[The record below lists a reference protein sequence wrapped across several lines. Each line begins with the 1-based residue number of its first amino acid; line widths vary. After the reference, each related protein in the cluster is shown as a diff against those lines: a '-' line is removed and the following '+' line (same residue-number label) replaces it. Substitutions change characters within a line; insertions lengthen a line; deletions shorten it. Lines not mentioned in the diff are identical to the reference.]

1 LRLSEDARRSVVF
14 LGWQKAGPIDVAPI
28 DPKGTGFLLHGGKS
42 LGKVTF
48 LATARHVAE
57 KLHPPFVVRI
67 NKKGG
72 GAGLVH
78 FERPEDINWC
88 YHPDDAVDLA
98 VAPIDAPNWA
108 EATALR
114 ADPIFGEDIALI
126 SNLDAGDVAWVVGL
140 FHLHHGRQANV
151 PVVHTGHI
159 AVLPGDEPVA
169 VGGKLVS
176 AYLVQANAISGC
188 SGSPVWA
195 CNTTFVTQ
203 DGERLVGGH
212 GPVAFLLGVWSSSW
226 KVEKSQ
232 IVAVR
237 TDEDDRQGTA
247 APLGMG
253 IVIPAARLGEILKG
267 EQMTRARKEL
277 NQKTAAAN
285 SPTRD
290 LVDQVGPTAS
300 DANLKR

>member
-1 LRLSEDARRSVVF
+1 M
-14 LGWQKAGPIDVAPI
+14 
-28 DPKGTGFLLHGGKS
+28 
-42 LGKVTF
+42 
-48 LATARHVAE
+48 
-57 KLHPPFVVRI
+57 

-78 FERPEDINWC
+78 FERPEDIKWC
-88 YHPDDAVDLA
+88 FHSDGTVDLA
-98 VAPIDAPNWA
+98 VAPINLPSWSDVR
-108 EATALR
+108 ALR
-114 ADPIFGEDIALI
+114 TDPIFGEDVSLI
-126 SNLDAGDVAWVVGL
+126 SNLDAGDIAWVVGL

-169 VGGKLVS
+169 VDGKLVS

-195 CNTTFVTQ
+195 CNTTFITKN
-203 DGERLVGGH
+203 GEKLVGGH
-212 GPVAFLLGVWSSSW
+212 GPFAFLLGVWSSSW
-226 KVEKSQ
+226 KVGKSQ

-237 TDEDDRQGTA
+237 TDEDDSQGTA

-253 IVIPAARLGEILKG
+253 IVTPAVRLGEILKG

-277 NQKTAAAN
+277 KEKMVAAKSASPDSLIKGDTLPANDANPTHREDFMRLVDAAARK
-285 SPTRD
+285 PP
-290 LVDQVGPTAS
+290 QEG
-300 DANLKR
+300 